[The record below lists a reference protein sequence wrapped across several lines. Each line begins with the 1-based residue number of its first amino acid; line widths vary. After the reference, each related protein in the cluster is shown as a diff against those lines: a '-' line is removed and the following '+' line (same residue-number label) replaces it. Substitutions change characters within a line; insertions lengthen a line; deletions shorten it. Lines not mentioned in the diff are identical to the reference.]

1 MKPNILPL
9 IIIGCLCLAADISG
23 AQKNQAALHTFNIRN
38 AGELKELLSYSE
50 SRVPLVSA
58 HRGGARKGF
67 PENCIATFENTLG
80 HTHAL
85 LEVDPR
91 YTKDGA
97 IVLMHDATLD
107 RTTTGEGNVADHT
120 LAELKAL
127 RLKDP
132 EGNITDYRIPTLDEA
147 LAWAKGKTLLVL
159 DQKDVPMEARVK
171 KIQEHRAQTS
181 ALVIAY
187 SFEDAKRCY
196 ALDQDVMQEVMIP
209 NRAALDKFD
218 QTGVPWRNVVAFVTH
233 TQAAEPDVYALLHR
247 KGVSCIVGS
256 SRTIDRDFSAGKIPD
271 RQTLTA
277 KYQALIQ
284 TGADIIEADLGIEAG
299 QALQPIRK
307 NNRMQRKYL
316 GTSIRAQRN
325 KTAPEQTNIIFIL
338 ADDMG
343 WGELG
348 CYGSDKIKTP
358 NIDLLAAEGMRF
370 TSAYC
375 GTSVCAPSRAAL
387 MTGLHMGHN
396 PIRANREIQPEGQMP
411 LPDGTVTVAQLLK
424 EAGYKTA
431 TTGKWGLGFPGS
443 GSEPTERGFDFNFGY
458 NCQREAHHYYPEHLW
473 RNKERVELDGK
484 TYSHDL
490 IMQETLAWVRAQ
502 AGGPQPFFLYL
513 AATIPHANYE
523 VPDLGIY
530 ADKPWPDGE
539 KRIAAMITRLDSS
552 IGQLLDALRETGADR
567 NTLIFFASDNGAMGS
582 NQEHQLEFF
591 NSNGPWRDF
600 KRSMY
605 EGGLRVPAIAWWPGK
620 IKPGQV
626 NNTPWAFWDFL
637 PTALD
642 VAGKPLPKTLRTDG
656 LSIKPLLLGKL
667 LPKREYFYW
676 ELHERFFQQALRA
689 GDWKVVRPAINKP
702 VELYNLKTDPAEAH
716 DLAARQPEITRRLTA
731 LMQAARQD
739 SPDWPVKAPPEKK

>member
-1 MKPNILPL
+1 MKPRTFCLF
-9 IIIGCLCLAADISG
+9 IIGCLCLAAGVSG
-23 AQKNQAALHTFNIRN
+23 AQKKHATLHTFRIR
-38 AGELKELLSYSE
+38 GPRDLRELLSYSAT
-50 SRVPLVSA
+50 RVPLVSA

-67 PENCIATFENTLG
+67 PENCIATFENTLR
-80 HTHAL
+80 HTPAL

-97 IVLMHDATLD
+97 IVLMHDATLE
-107 RTTTGEGNVADHT
+107 RTTTGAGKVADHT

-132 EGNITDYRIPTLDEA
+132 EGAVTDYRIPTLDEA
-147 LAWAKGKTLLVL
+147 LEWAKGKTLLAL

-171 KIQEHRAQTS
+171 KIQEHRAQTG
-181 ALVIAY
+181 AMVIAY
-187 SFEDAKRCY
+187 SFDDAQRCF
-196 ALDQDVMQEVMIP
+196 ALDQDIMQEVMIP
-209 NRAALDKFD
+209 HRAALEKFA

-233 TQAAEPDVYALLHR
+233 TQAAEPDIYQRLHDQ
-247 KGVSCIVGS
+247 GVMCIVGS
-256 SRTIDRDFSAGKIPD
+256 SRTLDRDFGGGKIPD
-271 RQTLTA
+271 RQTLTD
-277 KYQALIQ
+277 KYRALIQ
-284 TGADIIEADLGIEAG
+284 SGADIIEADLGIEAG
-299 QALQPIRK
+299 EALRAFRK
-307 NNRMQRKYL
+307 NNRPRSGDSYRTRRDQNAS
-316 GTSIRAQRN
+316 G
-325 KTAPEQTNIIFIL
+325 PPNIIFIL
-338 ADDMG
+338 ADDLG

-348 CYGSDKIKTP
+348 CFGSDKIKTP
-358 NIDLLAAEGMRF
+358 NIDRLAAEGMRF

-411 LPDGTVTVAQLLK
+411 LPAGTATVAQLLR

-431 TTGKWGLGFPGS
+431 TTGKWGLGFPDS
-443 GSEPTERGFDFNFGY
+443 GSEPTDRGFEFNFGY
-458 NCQREAHHYYPEHLW
+458 NCQREAHHYYPKHLW

-490 IMQETLAWVRAQ
+490 IAEETLKWVRAQ
-502 AGGPQPFFLYL
+502 AGQPQPFFLYI
-513 AATIPHANYE
+513 AFTIPHAEYE

-530 ADKPWPDGE
+530 ADKPWPEGE
-539 KRIAAMITRLDSS
+539 KRIAAMITRMDAS
-552 IGQLLDALRETGADR
+552 IGQLLDLLKQTGAGG

-582 NQEHQLEFF
+582 NQAHQLEFF

-605 EGGLRVPAIAWWPGK
+605 EGGLRVPALAWWPGK
-620 IKPGQV
+620 VKPGQV
-626 NNTPWAFWDFL
+626 NDTPWAFWDFL

-642 VAGKPLPKTLRTDG
+642 VAGKLAPKSLKTDG
-656 LSIKPLLLGKL
+656 LSIKPLLLGKP

-702 VELYNLKTDPAEAH
+702 VELYNLKSDPAEAH
-716 DLAARQPEITRRLTA
+716 DLAARQPAIARRLTA
-731 LMQAARQD
+731 LMQSARVG
-739 SPDWPVKAPPEKK
+739 SSDWPIKAPPEKK